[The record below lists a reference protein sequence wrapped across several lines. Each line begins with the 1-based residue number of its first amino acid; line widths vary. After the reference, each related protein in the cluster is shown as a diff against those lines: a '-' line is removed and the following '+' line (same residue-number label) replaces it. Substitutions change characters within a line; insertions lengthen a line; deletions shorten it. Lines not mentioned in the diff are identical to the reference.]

1 MAISRCDMGLKVAP
15 EVVAAI
21 TAVLSE
27 MLETEKEKKEV
38 RPYVLRRNRG
48 WKEIALQ
55 EGSFVVH
62 FLRR

>member
-1 MAISRCDMGLKVAP
+1 MLKA
-15 EVVAAI
+15 
-21 TAVLSE
+21 
-27 MLETEKEKKEV
+27 EKEQKEV

-55 EGSFVVH
+55 EGSLVVH

>member
-1 MAISRCDMGLKVAP
+1 MAISRCDRGLTVEP

-21 TAVLSE
+21 VAVLSE
-27 MLETEKEKKEV
+27 MLQGEEKPREV
-38 RPYVLRRNRG
+38 RPYVRRKNWG

-55 EGSFVVH
+55 EGSLVVH